1 MKNLITRTI
10 SGIVYVALIV
20 VAIVLGNPWFSAL
33 MGIFVLIGMLEFQ
46 NITKIPGAKPTGAET
61 AGRVLDIIVAVTL
74 CVVPAVGQESFDALW
89 VLSCLGMIYPVLRCS
104 LAVADKSEHA
114 FRSTALSLMSVGYI
128 GLTMGLFNTG
138 CVFGT
143 THMLELALGMFVMI
157 WLNDTGA
164 YCVGTLIGRHPLCK
178 RLSPKKTV
186 EGFVGGLV
194 FCVAAGI
201 VLSCCF
207 RYSVFTLTQYI
218 IYGVVVS
225 LAATFGDLFES
236 LIKRRFGV
244 KDSGS
249 IIPGHGGILDRIDS
263 LLFVGPVTLVYL
275 LLCDFI

>member
-1 MKNLITRTI
+1 MKNLITRSL

-20 VAIVLGNPWFSAL
+20 TAVILGNPWFSAL
-33 MGIFVLIGMLEFQ
+33 MGVFVLIGMIEFQ
-46 NITKIPGAKPTGAET
+46 NITKIQGVKSTGVEIVA
-61 AGRVLDIIVAVTL
+61 RVLDIVAAVAL
-74 CVVPAVGQESFDALW
+74 CVVPAVGQLSFDGLGT
-89 VLSCLGMIYPVLRCS
+89 LSLFAMIYPVIRCS
-104 LAVADKSEHA
+104 LALADKSEHA

-128 GLTMGLFNTG
+128 GLAMGLFNVS

-143 THMLELALGMFVMI
+143 THMSELALGMFILI

-164 YCVGTLIGRHPLCK
+164 YCVGTLLGRHSLCK
-178 RLSPKKTV
+178 RLSPKKSI

-194 FCVAAGI
+194 FCVVAGV
-201 VLSCCF
+201 VLSTCF
-207 RYSVFTLTQYI
+207 DFTVFTLVQYI
-218 IYGVVVS
+218 VYGVIVS
-225 LAATFGDLFES
+225 IAATFGDLFES

-263 LLFVGPVTLVYL
+263 LLFVGPVTLVFL